1 MEELS
6 EKKKGIE
13 ELLEKIPPEKRWE
26 ITAKTLLGFLVL
38 RGENIIA
45 PEMGKGE
52 GIIAPIL
59 GAEKWDEIVNETYT
73 KGGKVLLP
81 QMKEMFDIQVEDALG
96 AAKLVLVWAVL
107 AWGPDWDVE
116 YFEKTPERVVSRIT
130 KCPIWEMY
138 NEFEVDPSFTPCE
151 TGHQTNI
158 EEGFKVI
165 NPKIT
170 HTLTKAMPRG
180 DPYCEDVYEF
190 KEE

>member
-1 MEELS
+1 MAL
-6 EKKKGIE
+6 
-13 ELLEKIPPEKRWE
+13 ELLEKIPPEKRWA

-38 RGENIIA
+38 RGERIVA

-52 GIIAPIL
+52 GIIAPVL
-59 GAEKWDEIVNETYT
+59 GVEKWDEIVNETYI

-96 AAKLVLVWAVL
+96 ADKLVTVWGAL
-107 AWGPDWDVE
+107 AWGPGWETEYVE
-116 YFEKTPERVVSRIT
+116 VSREKVVSRVK

-138 NEFEVDPSFTPCE
+138 KELDADPAFTPCE
-151 TGHQTNI
+151 NGHQTVFK
-158 EEGFKVI
+158 EGFKAI